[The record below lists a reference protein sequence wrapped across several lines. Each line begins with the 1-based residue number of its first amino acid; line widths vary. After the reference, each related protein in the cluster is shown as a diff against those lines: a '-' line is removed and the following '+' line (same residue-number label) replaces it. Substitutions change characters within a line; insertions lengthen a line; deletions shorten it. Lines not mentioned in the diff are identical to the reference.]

1 MAYVKNLF
9 DSNFIQYAS
18 YVIRDRAIPEI
29 TDGLKPVQRRII
41 HTLIKTDDG
50 RFTKVA
56 NVCGKVMA
64 YHPHG
69 DASIYTA
76 LVNLANKELFI
87 DKQGNFGN
95 MYTGDGASAP
105 RYIEC
110 RLKPIT
116 KDILNTNPKI
126 TQYVDTYDS
135 RDTEPLA
142 FQAKLPLVLIMGAE
156 GIAVGMSTYILSHN
170 IHEVI
175 EAERKC
181 LRGEKFHLYPD
192 FPTGGLIDVSGYE
205 DGLGKIVTRAKMDT
219 SDDKKIVITELP
231 YGSTTESLCDS
242 IEKAVK
248 AGKIKATSIQDYTS
262 DKVNIEVRLQ
272 RGVYTKDVV
281 DALYAF
287 TDCEQTIY
295 CNLLVIKDNMP
306 VQMTCTQVI
315 QYHSKQLVGILK
327 QELELEKAELTD
339 KLHLRTLERIF
350 VEERI
355 YKKIESQK
363 TEEGVLKAVK
373 TGFVPFKAE
382 LIRAITDEDVDHLL
396 KIPIRRISLY
406 DMNKNKQEVEAIN
419 ARIKEELEAGRSASE
434 AIKYGFKR
442 STSAIL
448 DGNITTLIV
457 AIVLLIFGSGSVQG
471 FGMTLA
477 IGIVLSVI
485 TSLLVSRLI
494 VECLYGMGLKDSKFY
509 ARVSGKKKKVFD
521 YVGKK
526 VIWFVIAAVLIVAGA
541 VTMVV
546 NGATGKNA
554 LNYNIEFVGGVSTQ
568 VDFQKE
574 YSIDEFNDEIKG
586 EIAKIIDFNNEIK
599 GAIADVIG
607 STDIEGQKVT
617 GTTQYVI
624 KTPDIEADVRQE
636 LQDMLV
642 DKYGA
647 AEDSFETTYISSTV
661 SSELQRDAY
670 ISLAIAAACMLLYI
684 WIRFRKFKFAISSVI
699 ALIHD
704 VFIVVTF
711 FAIFRLSVGNSFI
724 ACILTI
730 VGYSINATIVIFD
743 RIRENMQNNDMNYD
757 LKNVVNTSIQQTLTR
772 SIYTSATTFVMVLF
786 LYILGV
792 ESMRAFAMP
801 LAVGI
806 VAGAFSSIFISGCLY
821 FIMTKK
827 SERLDETR
835 AAKAAKAITQT
846 AVDGS
851 EVVVDGASE
860 VGVIV
865 EELPKK
871 ITANPNRKK
880 NKKRKQ

>member
-41 HTLIKTDDG
+41 HTLLKTDDG

-69 DASIYTA
+69 DSSIYTA

-110 RLKPIT
+110 RLRPIT

-135 RDTEPLA
+135 RDTEPVA

-175 EAERKC
+175 DAERKC
-181 LRGEKFHLYPD
+181 LRGEKFQLFPD

-248 AGKIKATSIQDYTS
+248 NGKIKATSIQDYTS
-262 DKVNIEVRLQ
+262 DSVNIEIRLQ

-327 QELELEKAELTD
+327 QELELEKASLME

-355 YKKIESQK
+355 YKKIENQK
-363 TEEGVLKAVK
+363 TEEGVIKAVMD
-373 TGFVPFKAE
+373 GFKPFKAE
-382 LIRAITDEDVDHLL
+382 LIRPITVDDVDHLL

-406 DMNKNKQEVEAIN
+406 DMNKNKQEVQAIN
-419 ARIKEELEAGRSASE
+419 DRIKEINRLLKHLVEY
-434 AIKYGFKR
+434 AI
-442 STSAIL
+442 SWL
-448 DGNITTLIV
+448 DGIEAKLDGITTRRRTKITNINTVDVKAVSKRDMSLKYDEK
-457 AIVLLIFGSGSVQG
+457 SGNLG
-471 FGMTLA
+471 T
-477 IGIVLSVI
+477 
-485 TSLLVSRLI
+485 
-494 VECLYGMGLKDSKFY
+494 E
-509 ARVSGKKKKVFD
+509 VSGGEEMLKVTPYD
-521 YVGKK
+521 K
-526 VIWFVIAAVLIVAGA
+526 VIYVRKSGIYSVSECPKKI
-541 VTMVV
+541 
-546 NGATGKNA
+546 
-554 LNYNIEFVGGVSTQ
+554 FVGPELRYAGLADQESLSKVLFT
-568 VDFQKE
+568 
-574 YSIDEFNDEIKG
+574 
-586 EIAKIIDFNNEIK
+586 IIYRDP
-599 GAIADVIG
+599 A
-607 STDIEGQKVT
+607 
-617 GTTQYVI
+617 TQYVYI
-624 KTPDIEADVRQE
+624 KRCKIAGYIMNRDYFFAPDGMEVLHVDTRKTFEFKLNYVPKGRIKKLTETFKASNYEEKSLKAKGVRVAPKE
-636 LQDMLV
+636 VKD
-642 DKYGA
+642 
-647 AEDSFETTYISSTV
+647 
-661 SSELQRDAY
+661 
-670 ISLAIAAACMLLYI
+670 
-684 WIRFRKFKFAISSVI
+684 
-699 ALIHD
+699 
-704 VFIVVTF
+704 IVV
-711 FAIFRLSVGNSFI
+711 L
-724 ACILTI
+724 
-730 VGYSINATIVIFD
+730 
-743 RIRENMQNNDMNYD
+743 
-757 LKNVVNTSIQQTLTR
+757 
-772 SIYTSATTFVMVLF
+772 
-786 LYILGV
+786 
-792 ESMRAFAMP
+792 
-801 LAVGI
+801 
-806 VAGAFSSIFISGCLY
+806 
-821 FIMTKK
+821 
-827 SERLDETR
+827 
-835 AAKAAKAITQT
+835 
-846 AVDGS
+846 
-851 EVVVDGASE
+851 
-860 VGVIV
+860 
-865 EELPKK
+865 
-871 ITANPNRKK
+871 
-880 NKKRKQ
+880 